1 MLIAVIFFA
10 AISAVMLVLLLRED
24 KKNDKL
30 IEENTWLN
38 AKIGTLNEQIEKD
51 GVPAVNVALTVEGI
65 MDAVRFAGYVPEQDD
80 TWVRF
85 MVSGE
90 SFLIDT
96 HRLPQLFVVRDYI
109 VDTKEYDLD
118 LLKHAAHMM
127 SDDLIMVK
135 AVFLED
141 EKSCTLRFFVAAMDR
156 NYASFKEN
164 LLSYINLI
172 QEGRNR
178 MGAMYDN
185 LDKEKK
191 EEEAIAANPILP
203 HVQPEKKVMS

>member
-1 MLIAVIFFA
+1 MLIAVFFFA
-10 AISAVMLVLLLRED
+10 AISVVMLVLLLRED

-51 GVPAVNVALTVEGI
+51 TVPAVNAALTVEGV

-85 MVSGE
+85 MVAGE
-90 SFLIDT
+90 TFFIDIE
-96 HRLPQLFVVRDYI
+96 RLPQLFVVRDYA

-141 EKSCTLRFFVAAMDR
+141 VKTCTLRFFVAAMDR
-156 NYASFKEN
+156 NYASLKEN

-172 QEGRNR
+172 QEGRSR

-185 LDKEKK
+185 LVKEKN
-191 EEEAIAANPILP
+191 EETIAATPLP
-203 HVQPEKKVMS
+203 PHLQSEKKVMS